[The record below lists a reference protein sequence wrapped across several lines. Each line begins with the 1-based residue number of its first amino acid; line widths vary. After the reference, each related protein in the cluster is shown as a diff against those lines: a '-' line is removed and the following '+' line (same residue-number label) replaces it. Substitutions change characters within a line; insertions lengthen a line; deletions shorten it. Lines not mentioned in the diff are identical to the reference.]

1 MGAAMVGW
9 AHLPFGRL
17 DGMGLEDLITRAG
30 REALQH
36 AGIDGSVVDG
46 VWLGNLNGGFTP
58 DVFASSLALQCDD
71 ALRWKPAT
79 RLENACASGS
89 AAL

>member
-36 AGIDGSVVDG
+36 AGIDGTVVDG

-58 DVFASSLALQCDD
+58 DVFCLLYTSPSPRDRQKSRMPSSA
-71 ALRWKPAT
+71 
-79 RLENACASGS
+79 
-89 AAL
+89 

>member
-36 AGIDGSVVDG
+36 AGIDGTVVDG
-46 VWLGNLNGGFTP
+46 VKP
-58 DVFASSLALQCDD
+58 P
-71 ALRWKPAT
+71 LRLP
-79 RLENACASGS
+79 RFI
-89 AAL
+89 